1 MTNYWR
7 LERDIEIVQGKTWTA
22 KFRYLTKSCKGKSNV
37 PVDLSGFGASMVIR
51 ECAKDSASLLTLTA
65 GDGITLGAD
74 GTIEIEMTATQASNL
89 TAGDNVYEIELSQG
103 YLVIAFATGKA
114 KVYEEIART
123 PPPPLTF
130 NAVIV
135 SGAGSTGSNG
145 TYTERGTLNGKPY
158 YNLLGENSDD
168 DINEAT
174 GIFWVGVG
182 WTINFFGGGSYFSSD
197 DTAFPWLAEYI
208 LGAGASPV
216 PTLTPTN
223 V

>member
-7 LERDIEIVQGKTWTA
+7 LERDIDIVQGKTWTA

-89 TAGDNVYEIELSQG
+89 TAGDNVYEIELVNGSD
-103 YLVIAFATGKA
+103 VIAFATGKA
-114 KVYEEIART
+114 KVHEEIART
-123 PPPPLTF
+123 PTVPPPPPLPPTF

-135 SGAGSTGSNG
+135 SGAVAGING
-145 TYTERGTLNGKPY
+145 TYVFDGQESGKVKYVFSGVTINWNGSEWVFVETILGTLY
-158 YNLLGENSDD
+158 SSSENV
-168 DINEAT
+168 E
-174 GIFWVGVG
+174 
-182 WTINFFGGGSYFSSD
+182 
-197 DTAFPWLAEYI
+197 FPWEVEVWEDVI
-208 LGAGASPV
+208 LSGTT

>member
-7 LERDIEIVQGKTWTA
+7 LERDIDIVQGKTWTA

-37 PVDLSGFGASMVIR
+37 PVDLSGFGANMVIR

-74 GTIEIEMTATQASNL
+74 GTIEIEMTATQAANL
-89 TAGDNVYEIELSQG
+89 TAGDNVYEIELVNGSD
-103 YLVIAFATGKA
+103 VIAFATGKA

-135 SGAGSTGSNG
+135 SGAGTAEANG
-145 TYTERGTLNGKPY
+145 TYTVRGTINGKPY
-158 YNLLGENSDD
+158 YNIIGSPDSEFSFSIVWGE
-168 DINEAT
+168 ER
-174 GIFWVGVG
+174 
-182 WTINFFGGGSYFSSD
+182 WTIFDEFDAFYESFE
-197 DTAFPWLAEYI
+197 DTDFPWESTPWVKSNADDP
-208 LGAGASPV
+208 A